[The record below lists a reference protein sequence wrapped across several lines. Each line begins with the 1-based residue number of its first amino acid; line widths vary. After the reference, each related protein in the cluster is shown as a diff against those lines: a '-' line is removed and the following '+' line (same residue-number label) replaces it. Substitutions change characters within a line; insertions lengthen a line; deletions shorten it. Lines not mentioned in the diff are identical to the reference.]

1 MSFNADTMYRLLPA
15 VLRTRDAE
23 GGEPLRGLVEVLAAQ
38 AGHLEENIAQL
49 YENWFIETCE
59 EWVVPYIGDL
69 VGNRALNTV
78 AHSRRADVARTIYY
92 RRRKATLP
100 MLEELARDVTGWGAH
115 CVEFFELLGWTQN
128 LNHLRMAQTPDPL
141 AHDPVAFDRVGT
153 VNLRNLDAVD
163 RIGRAFD
170 RAAHTV
176 DVRRIANDEGW
187 YNIRNIGFFL
197 WRLGAY
203 PVLRA
208 APRQAAAPDG
218 HGFFLS
224 PLGNDIPLFT
234 RPLPEVDPRRV
245 AEEHHVPGPIR
256 PLAFST
262 AMGNYHG
269 EDRSLEIFVA
279 GVPVPLANI
288 RCMDLSTWSRPP
300 AGFVGVDVR
309 RGRISFATGEE
320 PATPG
325 DLAASYTYGFSAPI
339 GGGPYDRRA
348 SMLDDDLATLVL
360 RVREDGVSA
369 PGEPAVTHT
378 SVVDAITAWETAAP
392 EARPNTIIRILDSRS
407 YALPVTIALANERWL
422 AIEAADGER
431 PHLQTDATGLEVAVL
446 APEDPTNTDRQGALR
461 LSGLLVEGFVRV
473 TGDLGGLEIVHTTLV
488 PGCALGADGTPA
500 TTEPSLVVAA
510 EDGATERFND
520 QLELELTASITGPL
534 RLPEH
539 VASLRITDGI
549 VDGLGATAIG
559 SAADAEGPHAIVER
573 STFFGAVRLRSV
585 EASESIFDDVLRVVR
600 TQEGC
605 VRFSYL
611 TPGSRAPRRYRCQPD
626 LAAQAAV
633 DAAAARDPLLDDA
646 ARAAIRAAVGER
658 LRPSF
663 ATREYGRPEYAQL
676 RARSPVEIGTGAE
689 DGSEMGAFCS
699 QRGPLRE
706 ANLRIRLEEYLPVGL
721 EPGIIWVT

>member
-1 MSFNADTMYRLLPA
+1 
-15 VLRTRDAE
+15 
-23 GGEPLRGLVEVLAAQ
+23 
-38 AGHLEENIAQL
+38 
-49 YENWFIETCE
+49 
-59 EWVVPYIGDL
+59 
-69 VGNRALNTV
+69 
-78 AHSRRADVARTIYY
+78 
-92 RRRKATLP
+92 
-100 MLEELARDVTGWGAH
+100 
-115 CVEFFELLGWTQN
+115 
-128 LNHLRMAQTPDPL
+128 
-141 AHDPVAFDRVGT
+141 
-153 VNLRNLDAVD
+153 
-163 RIGRAFD
+163 
-170 RAAHTV
+170 
-176 DVRRIANDEGW
+176 
-187 YNIRNIGFFL
+187 
-197 WRLGAY
+197 
-203 PVLRA
+203 
-208 APRQAAAPDG
+208 
-218 HGFFLS
+218 
-224 PLGNDIPLFT
+224 
-234 RPLPEVDPRRV
+234 
-245 AEEHHVPGPIR
+245 
-256 PLAFST
+256 
-262 AMGNYHG
+262 
-269 EDRSLEIFVA
+269 
-279 GVPVPLANI
+279 
-288 RCMDLSTWSRPP
+288 
-300 AGFVGVDVR
+300 
-309 RGRISFATGEE
+309 
-320 PATPG
+320 
-325 DLAASYTYGFSAPI
+325 
-339 GGGPYDRRA
+339 
-348 SMLDDDLATLVL
+348 
-360 RVREDGVSA
+360 GVSA

>member
-1 MSFNADTMYRLLPA
+1 MSINGDTMYELLPA

-23 GGEPLRGLVEVLAAQ
+23 RGEPLRGLVEILAAQ
-38 AGHLEENIAQL
+38 GGLLEENIAQL

-69 VGNRALNTV
+69 VGNRTLNAV
-78 AHSRRADVARTIYY
+78 AHSRRADVAKTIYY

-115 CVEFFELLGWTQN
+115 CVEFFELLAWTQN
-128 LNHLRMAQTPDPL
+128 LNHRRLAQTPDPT
-141 AHDPVAFDRVGT
+141 AHDPVAYDRVGT

-163 RIGRAFD
+163 RIGHPFESS
-170 RAAHTV
+170 AHTV

-208 APRQAAAPDG
+208 APRQAAAPNG
-218 HGFFLS
+218 HGWFLS

-234 RPLPEVDPRRV
+234 RPLPETVSTSV
-245 AEEHHVPGPIR
+245 AEEHHVPGAIR

-262 AMGNYHG
+262 AMANYYG
-269 EDRSLEIFVA
+269 EDRSIELFVA
-279 GVPVPLANI
+279 GDPIPLASI
-288 RCMDLSTWSRPP
+288 RCMDLSTWARPP

-320 PATPG
+320 PASAA
-325 DLAASYTYGFSAPI
+325 DFAASYTYGFSAPM

-348 SMLDDDLATLVL
+348 SLLADELATLVL
-360 RVREDGVSA
+360 RVREDGVAA
-369 PGEPAVTHT
+369 PGEPPVTHT
-378 SVVDAITAWETAAP
+378 SIAAAIAAWEIAAP
-392 EARPNTIIRILDSRS
+392 EARPNTIIRVLDSRS
-407 YALPVTIALANERWL
+407 YALPATITLANERWL

-431 PHLQTDATGLEVAVL
+431 PHVMTDAAGLEIAVL
-446 APEDPTNTDRQGALR
+446 APEDSENTDRQGALR
-461 LSGLLVEGFVRV
+461 LSGLLVDGFVRV
-473 TGDLGGLEIVHTTLV
+473 TGDLGGLELIDTTLV
-488 PGCALGADGTPA
+488 PGRGFAAAGTPSSSD
-500 TTEPSLVVAA
+500 PSLIVAA
-510 EDGATERFND
+510 TDGAESIND
-520 QLELELTASITGPL
+520 QLELEITASITGPL
-534 RLPEH
+534 FVPEH
-539 VASLRITDGI
+539 ASSLRITDSI
-549 VDGLGATAIG
+549 VDGLGATAVG
-559 SAADAEGPHAIVER
+559 ADATTEGPHAIIER
-573 STFFGAVRLRSV
+573 TTFFGAVRLRSV
-585 EASESIFDDVLRVVR
+585 EASESIFESVLRVVR

-611 TPGSRAPRRYRCQPD
+611 APGSRAPRRYRCQPD

-633 DAAAARDPLLDDA
+633 DEAMDRNPLLDDA
-646 ARAAIRAAVGER
+646 VRSAIRAEVGER

-663 ATREYGRPEYAQL
+663 ATRSYGRPEYAQL
-676 RARSPVEIGTGAE
+676 RHRSPVEIGTGAE